1 MVLVPRADR
10 KMQAV
15 RGYRMN
21 QVTCEFPEI
30 DVASAVQAVKDDA
43 PENLDLQACRLPSRV
58 GGEVDCLLGI
68 KYSYIH
74 PEPLH
79 TLVESGLTIYR
90 SKLKSHDG
98 VTDAIIGGT
107 HESFDIFANIAG
119 GVSQLMSHFTEGL
132 LKFREGAVPRIGQN
146 PTCT

>member
-1 MVLVPRADR
+1 MARAD
-10 KMQAV
+10 
-15 RGYRMN
+15 N
-21 QVTCEFPEI
+21 QE
-30 DVASAVQAVKDDA
+30 
-43 PENLDLQACRLPSRV
+43 LQDCRLPSRV

-90 SKLKSHDG
+90 SKFKSHDG

-107 HESFDIFANIAG
+107 HESFDIFANMAG
-119 GVSQLMSHFTEGL
+119 GVSQLMAHFTEGL
-132 LKFREGAVPRIGQN
+132 LKFREGAVPRIGLN
-146 PTCT
+146 PTCVELY